1 MTYTSP
7 CVGRSR
13 FNEVRAIHTQIRD
26 ACETEQMPSTRR
38 VGFLVNLVSRIVH
51 AYMPNQP
58 NRGRTRVR
66 LSHARRLRKDSH
78 ACVCCAEP
86 PRADGAATAVLTLF
100 ALAGSHANP
109 IMFVRRLLMTTDTAS
124 APSGQTV

>member
-13 FNEVRAIHTQIRD
+13 FNEVRAVHTKIRD
-26 ACETEQMPSTRR
+26 ACETEQMPSTCR
-38 VGFLVNLVSRIVH
+38 VGFLVNPVSRIVH

-66 LSHARRLRKDSH
+66 LLHARRLRKDSH
-78 ACVCCAEP
+78 AHVWCAKP
-86 PRADGAATAVLTLF
+86 PRADGAATAVLLFLRWLGLTRTLSCLF
-100 ALAGSHANP
+100 DAC
-109 IMFVRRLLMTTDTAS
+109 
-124 APSGQTV
+124 